1 MCLLYDYFVSRF
13 DNCADDLFLCCNFS
27 LIFISRCCCYVV
39 VIIIIFVAAA
49 DVAMLLSMLSFII
62 GYLNLLYWQCYISIS
77 LVLPSRFWCVGHI
90 LYCIIR
96 YDSSPSYITIE
107 ADRNIV
113 LYSKPYHH
121 QEQHI
126 FHLNIFVKCWYHYN
140 STSRRRRHPH
150 TNNRKIQK
158 YSL

>member
-1 MCLLYDYFVSRF
+1 
-13 DNCADDLFLCCNFS
+13 
-27 LIFISRCCCYVV
+27 
-39 VIIIIFVAAA
+39 
-49 DVAMLLSMLSFII
+49 MLLLLMLLCFFWCYHWLFEFII
-62 GYLNLLYWQCYISIS
+62 LAVLSIS

-90 LYCIIR
+90 VLYHQIQLFTKL
-96 YDSSPSYITIE
+96 YITIE

-113 LYSKPYHH
+113 LYSKPYNH

-126 FHLNIFVKCWYHYN
+126 FYLNIFVKCWYHYN

-158 YSL
+158 IFVVNCHIVPYINKKNNIQTIQRIFILSKR